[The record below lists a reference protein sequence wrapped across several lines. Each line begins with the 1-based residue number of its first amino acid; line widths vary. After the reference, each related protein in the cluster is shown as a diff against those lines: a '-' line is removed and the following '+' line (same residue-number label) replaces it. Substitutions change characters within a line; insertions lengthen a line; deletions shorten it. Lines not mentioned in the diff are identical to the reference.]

1 MGCNSSPTSKKGS
14 NYPTTGRGDVSS
26 VGFRQGKHTYLA
38 DDVWWSHEELTKC
51 FTKRLESQTFVWS
64 HNLLICPNFKKM
76 NQSKHP
82 KILVT
87 SVDKNHSLSLVEK
100 PMEKPSIHLT
110 SLTQKPRDFPAKTPP
125 LRVLL
130 APGIHL
136 PVVARPIQ
144 TPGPEIK
151 STRCVQRKPEKK
163 KKPWRKKQ
171 LKSLVIY
178 CMCIYIYGTQI
189 AHKVAFKKKNS
200 WNHLPSEFLRSW
212 IQSCHLVEWRSHSY
226 DHSVSHLSRPAFC
239 ALQHLWF
246 VKAILHMVP
255 LVRTGQWMGIIPE
268 NSKLPCQFLGQLL
281 SIKSW
286 NLKTFKD
293 LHKYRYASCKW
304 NPQTTWYLTNGCLL
318 KINGPYNP
326 SLLTKIA
333 YF

>member
-1 MGCNSSPTSKKGS
+1 
-14 NYPTTGRGDVSS
+14 
-26 VGFRQGKHTYLA
+26 
-38 DDVWWSHEELTKC
+38 
-51 FTKRLESQTFVWS
+51 
-64 HNLLICPNFKKM
+64 M

-163 KKPWRKKQ
+163 KKTLEEKTTQ
-171 LKSLVIY
+171 KSGYILYVY
-178 CMCIYIYGTQI
+178 IYIYGTQI

-200 WNHLPSEFLRSW
+200 WNHLPSEFLRS
-212 IQSCHLVEWRSHSY
+212 
-226 DHSVSHLSRPAFC
+226 
-239 ALQHLWF
+239 
-246 VKAILHMVP
+246 
-255 LVRTGQWMGIIPE
+255 
-268 NSKLPCQFLGQLL
+268 
-281 SIKSW
+281 
-286 NLKTFKD
+286 
-293 LHKYRYASCKW
+293 
-304 NPQTTWYLTNGCLL
+304 
-318 KINGPYNP
+318 
-326 SLLTKIA
+326 
-333 YF
+333 